1 MKSPPHPEMMHHIL
15 GKIETK
21 GYIGSREIESI
32 SSRLRIPSSLVYGFV
47 SQFEELPQ
55 ETYRARIRVCTGPA
69 CAGAGAWAILKD
81 LQESVPSGVEVLSE
95 PGILR
100 CHRSPAVCIEIPGD
114 VVRLVEGLVPEDIS
128 ALVASLEKGGISP
141 YRPMNLQPQGIEA
154 LPGYELT
161 PWSTEAQGDNLP
173 GGWGPDLIQ
182 KASDRLGEIRSWIA
196 ASVVSGESRDRKG
209 VSPAVLVC
217 DAVGAEPENSAS
229 FAVTLLRPRAVIA
242 GAAIAAAACGARRLI
257 FYIPWNE
264 MDAGDALENAAAEL
278 LSGVGIRHS
287 ICRGP
292 VHVPCAMDIGRAA
305 VINGMMLWS
314 AAALYGCGGTLDG
327 DPSLAVLDAESA
339 WRLPW
344 LMDERIAGE
353 EARKSRLR
361 CFAGLDGM
369 PRLVEIPPGMGL
381 ETVLDGLGLNGGGG
395 TAKAVYAGGTTAA
408 TVSLQG
414 HLHGPPGRAEEIVLL
429 DALTCMPRWAL
440 YLAWHAERACCG
452 GCIPGRTAPAAAA
465 RLIQDILR
473 AEAGETTLEDL
484 GALLA
489 EAGGLAL
496 CPRLRETF
504 GPILDCLREFGDEFE
519 IHAKEGVCRAGSCAP
534 AVDATTYGGER

>member
-1 MKSPPHPEMMHHIL
+1 MKTPPHPEMMHHIL

-21 GYIGSREIESI
+21 GCIGSREIESI

-55 ETYRARIRVCTGPA
+55 EPHHARIRVCTGPA
-69 CAGAGAWAILKD
+69 CAGAGAWAILKG
-81 LQESVPSGVEVLSE
+81 LQDNTPPGVEVLSE

-100 CHRSPAVCIEIPGD
+100 CHRSPAVCLEIPGD
-114 VVRLVEGLVPEDIS
+114 GVRLAEGVGPDDVAML
-128 ALVASLEKGGISP
+128 AASLEKGDLSS
-141 YRPMNLQPQGIEA
+141 YRQLQEIQPPGIEA
-154 LPGYELT
+154 LPGYEPT
-161 PWSTEAQGDNLP
+161 PWSTHADNLP
-173 GGWGPDLIQ
+173 GGWGSYLIQ
-182 KASDRLGEIRSWIA
+182 KVSERLGEIRSWIA
-196 ASVVSGESRDRKG
+196 ANVVSGESLDRE
-209 VSPAVLVC
+209 VMSPTALVC
-217 DAVGAEPENSAS
+217 DAVGTEAENSAS
-229 FAVTLLRPRAVIA
+229 FAVILLHPRAVVA

-264 MDAGDALENAAAEL
+264 MEAGEALEDAAAEL
-278 LSGVGIRHS
+278 LPGSGIRHS

-292 VHVPCAMDIGRAA
+292 VHVPCAVDVGRAA
-305 VINGMMLWS
+305 VINGTMLWS
-314 AAALYGCGGTLDG
+314 AAALYGCGGTLGG
-327 DPSLAVLDAESA
+327 DPSLAVLDAESV

-344 LMDERIAGE
+344 LMDERTAGE

-381 ETVLDGLGLNGGGG
+381 EAVLEGLGLNGGGG
-395 TAKAVYAGGTTAA
+395 AVKAVYVGGTAA

-414 HLHGPPGRAEEIVLL
+414 DLDGPPGRAEEIVLL
-429 DALTCMPRWAL
+429 DALTCIPRWAL
-440 YLAWHAERACCG
+440 YLAWHAERSCCG

-473 AEAGETTLEDL
+473 AEAGETALDDL
-484 GALLA
+484 GSLLA
-489 EAGGLAL
+489 ETGGLAL

-504 GPILDCLREFGDEFE
+504 GPILDCLKEFGNEFE
-519 IHAKEGVCRAGSCAP
+519 SHAKEGVCRAGSCAP
-534 AVDATTYGGER
+534 AVAATTYGGER